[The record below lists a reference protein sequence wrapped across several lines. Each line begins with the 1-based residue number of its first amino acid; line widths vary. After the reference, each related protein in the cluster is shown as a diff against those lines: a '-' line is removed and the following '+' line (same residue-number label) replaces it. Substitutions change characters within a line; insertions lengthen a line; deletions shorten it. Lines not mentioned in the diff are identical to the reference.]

1 MTKLYALVPAAG
13 TGSRM
18 GEGIPKQYRMLAGK
32 PMIRHALEMLCSHPA
47 IECVYV
53 VLAEDDAHWG
63 TFDWSSLAEKLA
75 VLHCGGQTRA
85 ASVCNGL
92 ASMTAGDGDWVMV
105 HDAARPCIDR
115 EALDRLVIELG
126 DDEVG
131 GLLALPVADT
141 LKMDDGAR
149 RVSRTVPREGL
160 WQAQTPQ
167 MFRKHRLL
175 DALRLAPDRTD
186 EAGAIE
192 AMGLCPKL
200 VLGDPRNFK
209 VTYPGDIALAET
221 ILRERE

>member
-32 PMIRHALEMLCSHPA
+32 PMIRHALEAFCSHSA
-47 IECVYV
+47 IERVYV

-63 TFDWSSLAEKLA
+63 AYDWSSLSEKLT
-75 VLHCGGQTRA
+75 VLYCGGQTRA
-85 ASVCNGL
+85 SSVYNGL
-92 ASMTAGDGDWVMV
+92 AKMGAGMDDWVMV
-105 HDAARPCIDR
+105 HDAARPCIDKKS
-115 EALDRLVIELG
+115 LDRLFSEVG
-126 DDEVG
+126 DDDVG

-141 LKMDDGAR
+141 LKMDDGNK

-167 MFRKHRLL
+167 MFRKKLL
-175 DALRLAPDRTD
+175 LEALKFAPDRTD

-192 AMGLCPKL
+192 ALGFCPRL
-200 VLGDPRNFK
+200 VPGDPRNFK

-221 ILRERE
+221 ILKERL